1 MAKTDKKPPFS
12 GRELS
17 IFCSQLALMLRSGI
31 QLHEGLETLRDDGT
45 DSARQAEVLTNLSK
59 KLRTGMNLRD
69 AFGEAGVFPQYM
81 IGMIEVGERS
91 GSLDVV
97 MESLAEYYDR
107 DDRLRQDIYSAV
119 TYPLLLLGM
128 IAAVIVV
135 LVVRV
140 LPIFQQVFN
149 DLGATL
155 TGPAGFFLDVGMNA
169 SRWAMGLVVV
179 LVVIVG
185 LLLLYAK
192 MGGGSKL
199 LQLAEKIPAIGNLSR
214 KIAAGRFA
222 SALSLMLSSGYD
234 ARPALD
240 IIGEL
245 ITNRDMKAR
254 LDKLKA
260 DIDSGETIGNAIRN
274 AEIFQGLYGRM
285 ISVGYKTGSIDGVTK
300 EVAEHYEEDVSVSLG
315 NLIAV
320 LEPTLVICFTV
331 VIGVILVSVMLPLMG
346 LMGSMG

>member
-1 MAKTDKKPPFS
+1 MARTDKKPPFS

-31 QLHEGLETLRDDGT
+31 QLHEGLETLREDGV
-45 DSARQAEVLTNLSK
+45 DSARQAEVLDGLSK
-59 KLRTGMNLRD
+59 KLQTGMPLRQ
-69 AFGEAGVFPQYM
+69 AFGEAGVFPEYM

-107 DDRLRQDIYSAV
+107 DDRLRQDIYAAV

-140 LPIFQQVFN
+140 LPIFQQVFA
-149 DLGATL
+149 DLGATM
-155 TGPAGFFLDVGMNA
+155 TGLPGFFLDVGMSA

-192 MGGGSKL
+192 MGGGSSL
-199 LQLAEKIPAIGNLSR
+199 LSLAEKIPAIGSLSR

-222 SALSLMLSSGYD
+222 SALSLMLASGYD

-240 IIGEL
+240 IISEI
-245 ITNRDMKAR
+245 ITNRDMRKR
-254 LDKLKA
+254 VDKLKA
-260 DIDSGETIGNAIRN
+260 DIDGGETIGNAIRN

-285 ISVGYKTGSIDGVTK
+285 IAVGYKTGSIDGVTK
-300 EVAEHYEEDVSVSLG
+300 EVAGHYEEDVSVSLG